1 MKIKKKKPQ
10 VSYFFILIYL
20 FYIGSHRLIHSTF
33 YKSNGYL
40 DTIFSFFVF
49 NGKYFQVIILTDVP
63 LLIYTILTPRLKCTN
78 TAWTGT
84 ISLPLFPHFVK
95 NVCVDRPDS
104 LSLPSCS
111 QYDVTSQSLIICHHR
126 TTVSVTAIQ
135 HRTLAQKKMFF

>member
-1 MKIKKKKPQ
+1 MFPTF
-10 VSYFFILIYL
+10 YIYL
-20 FYIGSHRLIHSTF
+20 FILYWQSQTNSQHILQEQRIFGHYILLF
-33 YKSNGYL
+33 C
-40 DTIFSFFVF
+40 
-49 NGKYFQVIILTDVP
+49 FQVIILTDVP
-63 LLIYTILTPRLKCTN
+63 LLIFTILTPRLKCTN

-84 ISLPLFPHFVK
+84 ISLPPFPHFVK

-135 HRTLAQKKMFF
+135 HRTLAQKKNDFLTNMYCFN